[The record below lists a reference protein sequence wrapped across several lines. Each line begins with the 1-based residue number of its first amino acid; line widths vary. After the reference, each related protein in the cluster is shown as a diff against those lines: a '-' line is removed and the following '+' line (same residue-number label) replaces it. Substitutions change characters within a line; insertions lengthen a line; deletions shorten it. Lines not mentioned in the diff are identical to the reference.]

1 LRYRNFVCKTVLT
14 ISLGALCTIAV
25 ACGDDDA
32 ETPVTPTTAGQST
45 PPSASPTVS
54 TPDGTDCPVDDER
67 ICEHAAAIERSLRGG
82 NADAVIGSS
91 TGQPVMCTG
100 GAGQLDP
107 TLPLCEGATPGETRN
122 GMVLGA
128 YQSEATSVTVG
139 GARDA
144 VEEWVAGLDA
154 TAADDQY
161 GAAQATVFTIGCDT
175 DDSCE
180 SYYAVAV
187 SGIAPGGQR
196 AVLNLIYR
204 PGDTPDLLAIFTG
217 LASLNEALITG
228 GTHEGGL
235 IPAAGET
242 AEYLLL
248 PD

>member
-1 LRYRNFVCKTVLT
+1 MRYKNFVCKAVLT
-14 ISLGALCTIAV
+14 ISLGTLCTIGV
-25 ACGDDDA
+25 ACGDDDDA

-45 PPSASPTVS
+45 PPPTVS
-54 TPDGTDCPVDDER
+54 TTPDRTDCPVDDER

-91 TGQPVMCTG
+91 TGQPVTCTG
-100 GAGQLDP
+100 AAGQLDP
-107 TLPLCEGATPGETRN
+107 TLPLCEGATPGDTRN
-122 GMVLGA
+122 GIVLGA
-128 YQSEATSVTVG
+128 YQSEASSVTVD

-144 VEEWVAGLDA
+144 VEEWLTGLDA

-187 SGIAPGGQR
+187 SGIASSSQR
-196 AVLNLIYR
+196 TVLNLVYR

-217 LASLNEALITG
+217 TASLNEALITG
-228 GTHEGGL
+228 GAHEGGL
-235 IPAAGET
+235 IPTAGET
-242 AEYLLL
+242 ADYLLL
-248 PD
+248 PRD